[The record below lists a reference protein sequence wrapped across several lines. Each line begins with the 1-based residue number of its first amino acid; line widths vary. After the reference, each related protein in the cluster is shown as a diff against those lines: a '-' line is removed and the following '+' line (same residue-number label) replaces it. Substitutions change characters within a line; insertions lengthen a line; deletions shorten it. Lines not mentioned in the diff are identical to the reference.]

1 MAFIEVS
8 GISKSFTAAT
18 GTVRPVLRDVSLS
31 VERGEFA
38 SIVGAMGSGKSTLLS
53 ILAGLTSADSG
64 SVMVGGTTVRGVR
77 SDAAFV
83 FQNYSLLPWFTALE
97 NVRLAVAGGIPR
109 PRAPGPRWLK
119 PGAPSSRWA
128 WGTRSTAAPVNCR
141 AECASGWPSR
151 APSPPTL
158 KCCFST
164 NRSARSMR

>member
-8 GISKSFTAAT
+8 RIAKSFAAPRHARGAT

-31 VERGEFA
+31 VERGEFV

-64 SVMVGGTTVRGVR
+64 SVVVDGQPVHGVR

-97 NVRLAVAGGIPR
+97 NVRLAVAGRVP
-109 PRAPGPRWLK
+109 
-119 PGAPSSRWA
+119 
-128 WGTRSTAAPVNCR
+128 
-141 AECASGWPSR
+141 
-151 APSPPTL
+151 
-158 KCCFST
+158 
-164 NRSARSMR
+164 